1 MKAITIVKR
10 IALNLIFIILAT
22 FVMDKIVE
30 TEQSLNEYFSNNVV
44 TVLVFTIIFLFIDL
58 NKIFKKK
65 EKNKLHQ
72 ISYSLF
78 FYH

>member
-22 FVMDKIVE
+22 FVMDKIVYP
-30 TEQSLNEYFSNNVV
+30 EQSLNEYFSNNVV
-44 TVLVFTIIFLFIDL
+44 TIIVFTIVFSFIDL

-65 EKNKLHQ
+65 EKK
-72 ISYSLF
+72 
-78 FYH
+78 